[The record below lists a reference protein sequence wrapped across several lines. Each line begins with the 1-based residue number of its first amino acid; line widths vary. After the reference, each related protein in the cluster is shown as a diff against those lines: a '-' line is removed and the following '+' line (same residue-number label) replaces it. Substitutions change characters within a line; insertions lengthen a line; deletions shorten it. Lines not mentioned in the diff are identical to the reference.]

1 MLHKVLGRIAMAIVL
16 TGCLLMGSAKPAQA
30 FATCEQ
36 KIRKAERNLEKA
48 IRRYGVH
55 SAEAEKQR
63 DKLETVRARCQ
74 QHS

>member
-1 MLHKVLGRIAMAIVL
+1 MLQKVFNKFTILVMVIGL
-16 TGCLLMGSAKPAQA
+16 LLMGNAQPVHA

-55 SAEAEKQR
+55 SAEAEKRR

-74 QHS
+74 QHP